1 MIVLIATNATPHV
14 PRGELHQSHMRIGG
28 LLDIFNTT
36 IPLLKRPYV
45 INAMSVA
52 IHCSRFTQE
61 NISPVREKNFP
72 HVSAKVCRNQTTNE
86 VTDIS

>member
-28 LLDIFNTT
+28 LLDIFNAT

-45 INAMSVA
+45 INAISFA

-61 NISPVREKNFP
+61 KYLPREGEKFPSRVRKSLP
-72 HVSAKVCRNQTTNE
+72 
-86 VTDIS
+86 

>member
-14 PRGELHQSHMRIGG
+14 PRGELHHGHMRIVG

-45 INAMSVA
+45 INAISVA

-61 NISPVREKNFP
+61 KYFPREGEKFLSRARKSLP
-72 HVSAKVCRNQTTNE
+72 
-86 VTDIS
+86 

>member
-45 INAMSVA
+45 INAISVA
-52 IHCSRFTQE
+52 IHCSRFTKE
-61 NISPVREKNFP
+61 KYFPREREKFLSRARKSLP
-72 HVSAKVCRNQTTNE
+72 
-86 VTDIS
+86 

>member
-36 IPLLKRPYV
+36 IPLLKRPHV
-45 INAMSVA
+45 INTISIANQK
-52 IHCSRFTQE
+52 SRFTQE
-61 NISPVREKNFP
+61 NFFPREGEIFP
-72 HVSAKVCRNQTTNE
+72 SRARK
-86 VTDIS
+86 SLP

>member
-14 PRGELHQSHMRIGG
+14 PRGELHQSHMRIGS

-45 INAMSVA
+45 INAISFA
-52 IHCSRFTQE
+52 NQKSRFTQE
-61 NISPVREKNFP
+61 NYFPREGEKFLSRARKSLP
-72 HVSAKVCRNQTTNE
+72 
-86 VTDIS
+86 